1 MSRFKPSIPYN
12 VPMYLL
18 TPTTTTVKGVAVK
31 TYPQPT
37 EDALI
42 FGSFKS
48 YGGTESE
55 SNGVITVLDTAN
67 VETWFRPDI
76 KANCRIMLAESNKLY
91 EVIGEPEDI
100 ELRHQF
106 IKFKVQ
112 AIRGGA

>member
-1 MSRFKPSIPYN
+1 MSSFKPSMPYN
-12 VPMYLL
+12 VPMYVL

-37 EDALI
+37 EENLI
-42 FGSFKS
+42 FGSFKT

-55 SNGVITVLDTAN
+55 SNGIITVLDTAN

-76 KANCRIMLAESNKLY
+76 NAKCRIMLAESKKVY

-106 IKFKVQ
+106 LKFKVQ
-112 AIRGGA
+112 AVRGGA

>member
-1 MSRFKPSIPYN
+1 MPYN
-12 VPMYLL
+12 VPMYVL

-37 EDALI
+37 EDDLI
-42 FGSFKS
+42 FGSFKT

-76 KANCRIMLAESNKLY
+76 KAKCRIMLAESKKVY

-106 IKFKVQ
+106 LKFKVQ
-112 AIRGGA
+112 AVRGGA

>member
-1 MSRFKPSIPYN
+1 MSNFKPSMPYN

-31 TYPQPT
+31 TYPQAT
-37 EDALI
+37 DKNLI
-42 FGSFKS
+42 FGSFKT

-67 VETWFRPDI
+67 IETWFNPDI
-76 KANCRIMLAESNKLY
+76 RPECRIMLAESNKVY

-106 IKFKVQ
+106 LKFKVQ
-112 AIRGGA
+112 AARGGA